1 MEGWELQCATF
12 SVERFDRMARRGGA
26 AQRVWEAESH
36 GEDHPDSALVER
48 LLELWAWGILS
59 APLTQWLAEGTVLDG
74 NSRLDVVA
82 LASVGKAGTWAGN
95 TRRDLLHRCLRD
107 MDLPE
112 PVQLR
117 IPYIDKDN
125 ALGWAVVPIVMPS
138 QLCRGLYHKY
148 PEHFQSL
155 LGGGLQNF
163 LEQVDPQDPK
173 LLGHPMLAK
182 PNWKQCAIPL
192 VLHGDGVM
200 FVKQTGNTLMV
211 LHFSFLLSKGNT
223 WDTHFLIT
231 GVPKTCRANADEH
244 GHDTMDF
251 IWGAVARDLHA
262 LFHGSKDGVPIFDGD
277 LFGVVWIVCGDLEF
291 LSNELKMLHFN
302 SNNPCWLCDAN
313 RSNRNCRAVGPSA
326 PWRATVRTDAT
337 APSDHAIW
345 RIPGLHR
352 HHCPGDA
359 MHVSDCRG
367 CASHMVGSALW
378 QLVLEGPGPLRGSLD
393 HRVSVV
399 WSMIKDLYAELRVE
413 NRLGHLTRDMLCL
426 GPQSWAC
433 LIVDDGNLNSPT
445 ERKSEVVAAPMGMKD
460 ACPSLCGRLLE
471 DGSWCQEQCTH
482 PAGHGGHHLF
492 ECLHTLPPPP
502 PLRPVPLPEEKRSA
516 RASAMG

>member
-1 MEGWELQCATF
+1 MDKRMEGWELQCATF

-74 NSRLDVVA
+74 NSRPDVVA
-82 LASVGKAGTWAGN
+82 LASVGKAGTWASN

-163 LEQVDPQDPK
+163 WEQVDPQDPK

-211 LHFSFLLSKGNT
+211 LHF
-223 WDTHFLIT
+223 
-231 GVPKTCRANADEH
+231 
-244 GHDTMDF
+244 
-251 IWGAVARDLHA
+251 
-262 LFHGSKDGVPIFDGD
+262 
-277 LFGVVWIVCGDLEF
+277 
-291 LSNELKMLHFN
+291 
-302 SNNPCWLCDAN
+302 
-313 RSNRNCRAVGPSA
+313 PS
-326 PWRATVRTDAT
+326 
-337 APSDHAIW
+337 
-345 RIPGLHR
+345 
-352 HHCPGDA
+352 C
-359 MHVSDCRG
+359 
-367 CASHMVGSALW
+367 
-378 QLVLEGPGPLRGSLD
+378 
-393 HRVSVV
+393 
-399 WSMIKDLYAELRVE
+399 
-413 NRLGHLTRDMLCL
+413 
-426 GPQSWAC
+426 
-433 LIVDDGNLNSPT
+433 
-445 ERKSEVVAAPMGMKD
+445 
-460 ACPSLCGRLLE
+460 
-471 DGSWCQEQCTH
+471 
-482 PAGHGGHHLF
+482 
-492 ECLHTLPPPP
+492 
-502 PLRPVPLPEEKRSA
+502 
-516 RASAMG
+516 